1 MNKLFTVFILVSFG
15 FCAQAQVQSNGTG
28 GGNWSD
34 PAAWQG
40 GVVPDFNSGAITI
53 LSGDAIIVDANF
65 TIDQT
70 TVQSGASLSINSAI
84 VLTINNGVGTDLTMN
99 GSFSVQGELILTNV
113 ATHAGMTAGNTTF
126 AAGSIYR
133 HRFTT
138 TQGVLPL
145 ATWDADSKVSI
156 EGYTTP
162 GFTATAGGNWNQNF
176 GNFTWNCAAQS
187 STAILAGLLTSMNT
201 FEVLSTGSNILRLS
215 VNQNPTITIAGNV
228 EIVGTSRVEFS
239 TTGTNTVVN
248 VAGDFIFNST
258 NSTGTRS
265 LLVTTGTCVVN
276 IAGNFSM
283 NAPGG
288 NLRFTTGT
296 AGIGTFNIS
305 GDFDLQAG
313 TLSESGG
320 TTANGNI
327 NFIGTNVEHTFSNAG
342 IISNTINYLI
352 AATNTLVVQGESN
365 VSGTTNS
372 LLTVDGILVVQS
384 ENPTGAI
391 VTGTGT
397 GVGNVRV
404 TNRVYNPGSSLVFG
418 GTGAQFMGNGQPTS
432 AGMTA
437 IINNSAGVTQ
447 VSTSLSLLGNLTIQ
461 TGSLTVSNT
470 SLSVDGITD
479 IQAGSISF
487 TSIGTT
493 RTLTLNGD
501 VNLDGNINVTSG
513 TANASVTFG
522 GDITGGS
529 VVSFSGTN
537 SNLIINGTGDLLF
550 PLSGPASLETLTSNR
565 DGLLSFAQVLNV
577 NTNATSS
584 LVNVSAGTL
593 ELNGDLNTRDV
604 TVTNGSSLNVIG
616 NTVLTNTLT
625 ITDGMVQTDG
635 SLSIAN
641 DLTITSGSLIANGA
655 VTLTDDLTFGAGTT
669 FSFLDQTINLNG
681 SLINN
686 GGAFISN
693 SSSTLNVTGTAVL
706 GTIAF
711 DPSGN
716 QLGTFVLNRPTGGTL
731 VTLNSPLTVTTTF
744 NLLNGGFLNT
754 SGLDFG
760 SGAVVTRNSAAS
772 FIAGSAVP
780 TGGPYDL
787 IYEGAGLTTGVE
799 FQGNINDF
807 TSNSSGT
814 IAATITPAGTAT
826 IAGDFTIASGNLTLT
841 TAVSNLT
848 VGGLLTHSGTTFTS
862 NNNAVSVGSFIN
874 NGTFTAPSS
883 SNTLTIT
890 AGNFTN
896 NGTFNA
902 STSTTVFATSTAILG
917 STNPTFRDITIG
929 IGGDLT
935 PPIGNPLLLAGN
947 FTNDGVFNQGT
958 GTVTFSNS
966 VNGTKTI
973 SGAQPTRFYNVNI
986 DNNTANP
993 DVSIAGTVNLL
1004 NVLTLSSGAILD
1016 ADGPGGTGVLTLLSS
1031 ADNPTADGS
1040 IASLLGASAV
1050 TGNVTVQRY
1059 MAIEG
1064 ANNARIYRYISS
1076 PVQAPAVSQLQ
1087 SEIPVT
1093 GSFTGTSTCTG
1104 CGSNQSMFLY
1114 NESVIT
1120 DTNASGGNDFNDGY
1134 EDFPNAANSETLTA
1148 GRGYSLFVRGNIN
1161 PVAAAGSA
1169 KWDVRAAIN
1178 SGTINFNAFTTF
1190 TSSGVLANDGWNLV
1204 GNPFPSTIDWD
1215 AASGWTRT
1223 GLNNAI
1229 YVLDNGQTSP
1239 VFATYVG
1246 GVGTNGG
1253 SRYIATGQAF
1263 FVKSDGG
1270 PINFRAT
1277 ESVKAAGTQTTFFRE
1292 AGEKDIIRIALK
1304 KGNVSDE
1311 TIIRFNES
1319 ATNGFDTQFDAYK
1332 LKNQTFNLSS
1342 VIGESKYAINALNEI
1357 SCSTSLKLNIS
1368 DAPVGTYQLELSQ
1381 SDSFEAGVEVVLMDE
1396 FLGKTIDARS
1406 QSSYQFE
1413 ITTDLKSTGSR
1424 FSLMFKGAEI
1434 NNAIVPESSLGACNS
1449 EAAYGIALPTSQS
1462 GVSYYATLN
1471 GSTISSQDAVGSG
1484 SNLTIG
1490 IDPSKLLVG
1499 DNNIVI
1505 FAKRGSC
1512 EIAPLLET
1520 VNVKYDNLYQ
1530 IQSVTDGTSCQEGS
1544 VSLSVTGAQEGG
1556 SYKWYEAMESTESI
1570 SGANGNIFITPTL
1583 NKSRNYFVAAVNSI
1597 GCEGERKLVKA
1608 EVIQYED
1615 VSISEPE
1622 YGLLKSTF
1630 AEGNVWYFNDEVIE
1644 GGNKQNITVDKS
1656 GVYKV
1661 EISIGS
1667 CKTVDSY
1674 DFVVTALEKNSA
1686 ETVSLYPNPVTTEL
1700 IINVKGKNIAFI
1712 NLISNTGVQVY
1723 TETVRAGAENITLD
1737 MRSNPAGLYLV
1748 KLIGID
1754 KSVSTYKIMKR

>member
-40 GVVPDFNSGAITI
+40 GIVPDFNSGVITI

-70 TVQSGASLSINSAI
+70 TVQSGGSLSINSAI
-84 VLTINNGVGTDLTMN
+84 VLTINNGAGTDLTMN
-99 GSFSVQGELILTNV
+99 GSFSVQGELILTNA

-145 ATWDADSKVSI
+145 ATWDANSKISI
-156 EGYTTP
+156 EGYTST
-162 GFTATAGGNWNQNF
+162 FTANAGGNWNQNF
-176 GNFTWNCAAQS
+176 GNFTWNCIAQTGVS
-187 STAILAGLLTSMNT
+187 ILDGLLTSVNK
-201 FEVLSTGSNILRLS
+201 FEVLNTGTSILRLA
-215 VNQNPTITIAGNV
+215 VNQNPTITIAENI
-228 EIVGTSRVEFS
+228 EIGGTSRVDFS
-239 TTGTNTVVN
+239 TTGTNTIVN
-248 VAGDFIFNST
+248 VGGNFVFTST
-258 NSTGTRS
+258 NATGTRS
-265 LLVTTGTCVVN
+265 SLATTGSCAIN
-276 IAGNFSM
+276 ITGNFSM

-288 NLRFTTGT
+288 DLRLSTGT
-296 AGIGTFNIS
+296 AGSGTLNIS
-305 GDFDLQAG
+305 GNFDLQAG
-313 TLSESGG
+313 TLTESGNG
-320 TTANGNI
+320 TSNGNI
-327 NFIGTNVEHTFSNAG
+327 NFIGAGVEHTFSNAG
-342 IISNTINYLI
+342 TISNTINYLV
-352 AATNTLVVQGESN
+352 AATNTLVVQGESK

-372 LLTVDGILVVQS
+372 SLTVDGILVLQS

-391 VTGTGT
+391 VTGTGN

-404 TNRVYNPGSSLVFG
+404 TNRIYNPGSSVVYG
-418 GTGAQFMGNGQPTS
+418 GTGAQFMGNGQPIS
-432 AGMTA
+432 AGMTTV
-437 IINNSAGVTQ
+437 INNVAGVTQ
-447 VSTSLSLLGNLTIQ
+447 ASTTLSLLGNLIVQ
-461 TGSLTVSNT
+461 TGSLTVSNDNLT
-470 SLSVDGITD
+470 VNGITD
-479 IQAGSISF
+479 IQAGSLAF
-487 TSIGTT
+487 TTIGTT

-501 VNLDGNINVTSG
+501 VNLDGDILVTSG
-513 TANASVTFG
+513 TANANVTFG

-537 SNLIINGTGDLLF
+537 SNLTINGSSDLLF
-550 PLSGPASLETLTSNR
+550 PLSGPVSLETLTIGTSGIVTFN
-565 DGLLSFAQVLNV
+565 QTLNV
-577 NTNATSS
+577 NTSASAS
-584 LVNVSAGTL
+584 AVNINDGGI

-604 TVTNGSSLNVIG
+604 TLANGGSLLVVGNTTVTNVLTLTDGTVQIDGPLSIG
-616 NTVLTNTLT
+616 N
-625 ITDGMVQTDG
+625 
-635 SLSIAN
+635 
-641 DLTITSGSLIANGA
+641 DLVITSGDLIANGTF
-655 VTLTDDLTFGAGTT
+655 VLTDDLTLEAGTT
-669 FSFLDQTINLNG
+669 LSFLDQTATFNSQIT
-681 SLINN
+681 NN
-686 GGAFISN
+686 GGVFISN
-693 SSSTLNVTGTAVL
+693 SSSTLNIL
-706 GTIAF
+706 GTGIFGTMAF
-711 DPSGN
+711 ESGSE
-716 QLGTFVLNRPTGGTL
+716 LGTFVLDRPTTGTL
-731 VTLNSPLTVTTTF
+731 VTLNSPVTVTETF
-744 NLLNGGFLNT
+744 DLLNGGFLNT
-754 SGLDFG
+754 SGLDFT
-760 SGAVVTRNSAAS
+760 SGATVTRNSAAS

-814 IAATITPAGTAT
+814 IAATISPAGAAT
-826 IAGDFTIASGNLTLT
+826 IAGDFTIASGSFTLT
-841 TAVSNLT
+841 TATSNLT
-848 VGGLLTHSGTTFTS
+848 VAGLLTHSGTTFTS

-874 NGTFTAPSS
+874 NGTFNAPSS

-902 STSTTVFATSTAILG
+902 GTSTTVFAASTAILG
-917 STNPTFRDITIG
+917 STNPTFRNITIG

-958 GTVTFSNS
+958 GTVTFSNAA
-966 VNGTKTI
+966 NGTKTI
-973 SGAQPTRFYNVNI
+973 SGTQPTRFYNLDVN
-986 DNNTANP
+986 NNTANP

-1016 ADGPGGTGVLTLLSS
+1016 ADGPGGTGVLTLISS

-1076 PVQAPAVSQLQ
+1076 PVQAPAVSQIQ

-1093 GSFTGTSTCTG
+1093 GTFTGTSTCTG
-1104 CGSNQSMFLY
+1104 CGTNQSMFLY
-1114 NESVIT
+1114 NESVII
-1120 DTNASGGNDFNDGY
+1120 DTNASGGNNFDDGY

-1229 YVLDNGQTSP
+1229 YMLDNGQVSP
-1239 VFATYVG
+1239 VYATYVG

-1277 ESVKAAGTQTTFFRE
+1277 ESVKSAGTQTTFFRE

-1319 ATNGFDTQFDAYK
+1319 ATDGFDAQFDAYK

-1434 NNAIVPESSLGACNS
+1434 DNAIVPESLLGACNS
-1449 EAAYGIALPTSQS
+1449 EAAYGITLPTSQS

-1471 GSTISSQDAVGSG
+1471 GSTISSQDVMGSG

-1490 IDPSKLLVG
+1490 IDPSKLSVG
-1499 DNNIVI
+1499 DNSIVI

-1583 NKSRNYFVAAVNSI
+1583 NKSRNYFVAAVNAM

-1608 EVIQYED
+1608 EVVQYED

-1674 DFVVTALEKNSA
+1674 DFVVTALEKNSS
-1686 ETVSLYPNPVTTEL
+1686 EMVSLYPNPVTTEL

-1712 NLISNTGVQVY
+1712 NLISNTGVQLY
-1723 TETVRAGAENITLD
+1723 TETVRVGAENITLD